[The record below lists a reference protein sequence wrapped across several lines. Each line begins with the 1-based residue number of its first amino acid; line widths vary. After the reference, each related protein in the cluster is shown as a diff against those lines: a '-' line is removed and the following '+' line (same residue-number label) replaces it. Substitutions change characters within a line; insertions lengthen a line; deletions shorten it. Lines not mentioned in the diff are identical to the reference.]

1 MLVKVL
7 KLTDDEI
14 HNTSVSGGQVL
25 FSTDTKKVYYDN
37 TDNTRMITTSI
48 IPLSTEL
55 TKDNYV
61 SPEPDKIYLVLSS
74 YSLYKY
80 AGEWIRIND
89 TSQISEILFDRS
101 MMIPII
107 MNENGVD
114 VAPATIA
121 SNVFTENGDNIEGI
135 LNNLLRLY
143 DINSNKL
150 KVDIKTVNVPESS
163 IRIEIPFPIE
173 NFLENGNNL
182 ILFINDK
189 FLNTIYYS
197 ISENYVIINED
208 TYSIDQDSVVTFLF
222 IYNSTEILYNGD
234 ISGTK
239 ITPYS
244 IPINRLQCTTNKIDM
259 NNELYIPTSKALYA
273 LQQEV
278 KSLCANG
285 NPVVTTKLAISKSY
299 VTAIADKQIKFEIPF
314 PFENYT
320 DYGNDFLLYDGSLF
334 IDDRRYH
341 IVKDSITNK
350 ICVIL
355 DDTSIEKGNQLTF
368 IFIYN
373 TSSGNGALNPDNTV
387 SKNNDLSYRFREIT
401 LRSNDSYTSIA
412 YGNGLFAAI
421 SNSNSNERIMIT
433 SDGEQWNSVIMNIDV
448 DWSSIYYGNDTF
460 VAVGSSNNNS
470 NCVAV
475 SNDTVNWKCVSSSD
489 NSSKWVDVCYGNDT
503 FVAVAKTSISKNRT
517 IMRSIDN
524 GNTWIGVRS
533 PITEGLNKIIFGNN
547 RFVALSDNSIIISTN
562 SINWSIINK
571 KITDICYREGRYFYI
586 IYNNDKPSIFGYT
599 TDFVDFVESELG
611 DDRHP
616 RKICNGEDYMYIFC
630 DNTGSSNDI
639 IVTDGFNISNN
650 IIVKSK
656 YEYNKFN
663 FTHGNGLLIGIN
675 PNEHIAIVSG
685 KAFFPELANLY
696 YKN

>member
-14 HNTSVSGGQVL
+14 SNTAVSGGQVL
-25 FSTDTKKVYYDN
+25 YGTDSNKVYYDN

-48 IPLSTEL
+48 IPLSTEI

-61 SPEPDKIYLVLSS
+61 NPEPDKLYLVLSS

-80 AGEWIRIND
+80 VGEWIRVTD
-89 TSQISEILFDRS
+89 TGQVSEVLFQRS
-101 MMIPII
+101 MLTPII

-114 VAPATIA
+114 IAPATIA
-121 SNVFTENGDNIEGI
+121 SNVFTEDGDNIEGI

-150 KVDIKTVNVPESS
+150 KVDIKTVDVPALS

-173 NFLENGNNL
+173 NFLENGNSL
-182 ILFINDK
+182 IIFINDK
-189 FLNTIYYS
+189 FFNTNYYS
-197 ISENYVIINED
+197 IDENYVIINED
-208 TYSIDQDSVVTFLF
+208 TYSINQDSVITFLF
-222 IYNSTEILYNGD
+222 IYNSSENLYNGD
-234 ISGTK
+234 INGTK

-285 NPVVTTKLAISKSY
+285 NPVVTTKVAISKSY
-299 VTAIADKQIKFEIPF
+299 VTAVANRQIKFEIPF

-320 DYGNDFLLYDGSLF
+320 EYGNDFLLFDGSFF

-341 IVKDSITNK
+341 IVMDAITNK
-350 ICVIL
+350 VCVVL
-355 DDTSIEKGNQLTF
+355 DDTCIKKGDQLTF

-373 TSSGNGALNPDNTV
+373 TSSGNGALNPNNIP
-387 SKNNDLSYRFREIT
+387 NNDKSYRFREMD
-401 LRSNDSYTSIA
+401 LRSVESYTSIA
-412 YGNGLFAAI
+412 YGNGLFVAI
-421 SNSNSNERIMIT
+421 SNSNSNERILIT
-433 SDGEQWNSVIMNIDV
+433 SDGEQWDNVTMNIDV
-448 DWSSIYYGNDTF
+448 DWASICHGNDTF
-460 VAVGSSNNNS
+460 VAVGSSNTNS
-470 NCVAV
+470 NCVAI
-475 SNDTVNWKCVSSSD
+475 SNDAINWNQKASSD
-489 NSSKWVDVCYGNDT
+489 NSAKWSDVCYGNDT
-503 FVAVAKTSISKNRT
+503 FVAVAKASVNKNRT

-533 PITEGLNKIIFGNN
+533 PITEGLNKVIFGNN
-547 RFVALSDNSIIISTN
+547 RFVALSENSIIISNN
-562 SINWSIINK
+562 SINWSIVNK

-586 IYNNDKPSIFGYT
+586 ISNNDKPSIFGYT
-599 TDFVDFVESELG
+599 EDFINFVESDLG
-611 DDRHP
+611 KDRHP

-630 DNTGSSNDI
+630 DNTGSSNDVI
-639 IVTDGFNISNN
+639 ITDGFNVSNN
-650 IIVKSK
+650 IIVESK
-656 YEYNKFN
+656 YEYDKFN

-696 YKN
+696 YKK